1 MRYSFGKLL
10 NKVGFHSTAAVA
22 FTVPIMEYG
31 KRKGKRDRDTN
42 LNISDCSRTINL
54 EFNWEN
60 TSEKSN
66 SLHKIK
72 VMRQAL
78 DALEKVIKESS
89 DN

>member
-1 MRYSFGKLL
+1 MKYSFGKLL
-10 NKVGFHSTAAVA
+10 NKVGFHSTAAIT

-42 LNISDCSRTINL
+42 LNISDCYRTINL
-54 EFNWEN
+54 DFNWEN
-60 TSEKSN
+60 VSNKSN

-78 DALEKVIKESS
+78 DALEKVIKES
-89 DN
+89 NE